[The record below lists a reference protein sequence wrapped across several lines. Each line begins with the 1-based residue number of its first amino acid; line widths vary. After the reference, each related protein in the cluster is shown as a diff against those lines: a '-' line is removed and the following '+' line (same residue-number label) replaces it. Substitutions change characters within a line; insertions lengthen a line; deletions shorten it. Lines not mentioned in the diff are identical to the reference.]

1 MSIVSSGS
9 HALPPESG
17 TDAGTHR
24 QNGRHDD
31 VPSSRWAHVPLAEL
45 FATYGN
51 TLTDKGATVRTG
63 HAPAC
68 GSGSGMRVVIW
79 PEQGRFHC
87 GMCRVSGDALTFVKD
102 AEGLDDTRA
111 RAWLI
116 ERYGPPPRELPE
128 IVAKG
133 RQLRDVTR
141 DALAALGAANDPP
154 RIFVH
159 ERTLVRLAPSAE
171 PADPLGIEP
180 LAEPQVR
187 NELTG
192 AADFVVSRP
201 DRRTGEEVR
210 TAVPPPRE
218 AVEDVLAQ
226 ARWDFPVLRGVV
238 DRPILRR
245 DGSILRTPGY
255 DPVSGLYLD
264 PAPGLRVPPITDRPT
279 ARDVTEAVALL
290 EQPLADFAFVSPAD
304 KATALALGL
313 LPFVRELI
321 PGPTPLHMIEAPTPG
336 TGKGLLADVQLYP
349 ASGKQRGLLS
359 QAGAD
364 DEWRKRLL
372 SELRQGRAVVQLDN
386 LNRTLDS
393 GALCTVLTAYPSWD
407 ERLLGVNTMV
417 RVPVRCTW
425 LATANNPTLSME
437 MARRTV
443 RCRLDP
449 QVERPWEREDF
460 GIPRLLEWVAA
471 RRGELIR
478 AYLTL
483 ARGWICAGRPPW
495 RGRALG
501 SFEHWSDVVGGILQH
516 AGVGGFLDNL
526 GELYET
532 ADVETSVWRSFVLS
546 WWEAHQDREVGTAE
560 LFPLA
565 LATEGLD
572 LGNGQER
579 AQKTRFG
586 MQLSKQRDRIIADY
600 RVALVAERHRLTRW
614 RLLPTD
620 GFPTRRPTTTTGNLG
635 EPFAAAPTTAGDA
648 ATAQNRCTS
657 TYLGV
662 PFDTASARAGAGARG
677 RTPEDDAKRYTQ
689 VHRGTPAAAAE
700 DDVGTYTHLR
710 PHTPAEA
717 TVAYTFVDDEAGL
730 SGALLA
736 LLAAT
741 EVGLDCETAVADG
754 ARFDARKRT
763 RTTNTALDPRRG
775 RLRLVQLAT
784 PDQTYVIDCFKV
796 DPRPL
801 APLLAAPDG
810 PLLVIQNAGFDLQF
824 LAEAGLPIPDGHR
837 IFDTLTAARLLEA
850 TTVTEAHRRPR
861 GHFGLA
867 GLAARYLGEPLD
879 KAEQS
884 SDWSAALTGEQ
895 LAYAALDAAVLLRL
909 RPVLAERLREAG
921 LDRAF
926 ALERRFQRA
935 CLWMERN
942 GAPFDADAWYAM
954 ADEALQRRDAIGLTL
969 AEATG
974 ATDPKTDGPLLVWS
988 VRHQADALEARG
1000 HATYKLDDRGRRQ
1013 TALDSA
1019 VLQQLADG
1027 GEPLAQH
1034 MVAYREWDGRV
1045 TKYGRGYVKTYVNPG
1060 TGRIHPDWKPL
1071 GSEAGRMSCS
1081 EPNLQNV
1088 PHDTAYRACFRPTEG
1103 RLLIRADYAQIEVRI
1118 AAELSGD
1125 ERLLAAFEAG
1135 EDIHT
1140 VTAATVLGKPVSDVT
1155 PADRQA
1161 AKCLNFGLIFGA
1173 GAENLRE
1180 TARRVY
1186 KVELTEARSVELRRA
1201 FLRHY
1206 DGLRAWQARHLGERE
1221 PIDTRT
1227 VAGRRR
1233 LGIAKYTQQLNSP
1246 IQGTA
1251 ADGFKA
1257 AAALLW
1263 ETRERVPSAALILV
1277 VHDEILLEVDRAD
1290 AAAAAAWLAECMERG
1305 MKAFVR
1311 RVPIIVEPTAM
1322 LDWSGTPLDTPEGD
1336 A

>member
-1 MSIVSSGS
+1 M
-9 HALPPESG
+9 AAEPR
-17 TDAGTHR
+17 TDAR
-24 QNGRHDD
+24 RNGEHPDD
-31 VPSSRWAHVPLAEL
+31 VPPSRWAHVPLAEL
-45 FATYGN
+45 FAAYGN

-68 GSGSGMRVVIW
+68 GDGSGTRVVIW
-79 PEQGRFHC
+79 PGQGRFHC
-87 GMCRVSGDALTFVKD
+87 GKCRVSGDALTFVKE

-111 RAWLI
+111 RAWLV
-116 ERYGPPPRELPE
+116 ERYGPPPRALPE

-180 LAEPQVR
+180 LADPQVR

-192 AADFVVSRP
+192 VADFVVSRP
-201 DRRTGEEVR
+201 DRRTGDEVR

-238 DRPILRR
+238 DRPTLRR

-264 PAPGLRVPPITDRPT
+264 AASGLRVPTIADRPT
-279 ARDVTEAVALL
+279 AREVAEAVALL

-336 TGKGLLADVQLYP
+336 SGKGLLADVQLYP
-349 ASGKQRGLLS
+349 ASGKQRGMLS

-372 SELRQGRAVVQLDN
+372 SELRQGRSVVQLDN
-386 LNRTLDS
+386 INRTLDS

-407 ERLLGVNTMV
+407 ERLLGANTMV

-425 LATANNPTLSME
+425 LATANNPALSME

-471 RRGELIR
+471 RRGELIW

-483 ARGWICAGRPPW
+483 ARGWLSHGRPPW

-546 WWEAHQDREVGTAE
+546 WWEAHRDREVGTAE

-565 LATEGLD
+565 LDTEDLD

-586 MQLSKQRDRIIADY
+586 KLLAKQRDRVIADC
-600 RVALVAERHRLTRW
+600 RIAQVGVSHKATRW
-614 RLLPTD
+614 RLLPTS
-620 GFPTRRPTTTTGNLG
+620 GPPKRRS
-635 EPFAAAPTTAGDA
+635 APTDGGD
-648 ATAQNRCTS
+648 RGTS
-657 TYLGV
+657 GNV
-662 PFDTASARAGAGARG
+662 GEHFDTAPARGGGRAGA
-677 RTPEDDAKRYTQ
+677 RTPENDAQTFPYVPLRSPAEASEGLGDMTEDDAERHTQ
-689 VHRGTPAAAAE
+689 AHPG
-700 DDVGTYTHLR
+700 
-710 PHTPAEA
+710 TPAEA
-717 TVAYTFVDDEAGL
+717 PAAYTFVDDEAGL
-730 SGALLA
+730 SGALPV

-784 PDQTYVIDCFKV
+784 AERTYVIDCFKV

-810 PLLVIQNAGFDLQF
+810 PLLVLQNAGFDLQF

-895 LAYAALDAAVLLRL
+895 LAYAALDAAILLRL
-909 RPVLAERLREAG
+909 RPVLAERLREAD
-921 LDRAF
+921 LERVF

-942 GAPFDADAWYAM
+942 GAPFDADAWYAL
-954 ADEALQRRDAIGLTL
+954 ADEAQQRRDAIGRKL
-969 AEATG
+969 AEETG

-988 VRHQADALEARG
+988 VRHQADALEAGG

-1013 TALDSA
+1013 TALDGA
-1019 VLQQLADG
+1019 VLQQIADG
-1027 GEPLAQH
+1027 GEPLAGL
-1034 MVAYREWDGRV
+1034 MVEYREWDGRV

-1088 PHDTAYRACFRPTEG
+1088 PQDAAYRACFRPTEG
-1103 RLLIRADYAQIEVRI
+1103 RVLIRADYAQIEVRVT
-1118 AAELSGD
+1118 AELSGD

-1140 VTAATVLGKPVSDVT
+1140 VTAATILGKPAGDVT
-1155 PADRQA
+1155 PEDRQA

-1180 TARRVY
+1180 SARRVY

-1201 FLRHY
+1201 FFRHY
-1206 DGLRAWQARHLGERE
+1206 AGLRAWQARHRGERE

-1233 LGIAKYTQQLNSP
+1233 LGIATYTQQLNSP

-1263 ETRERVPSAALILV
+1263 ETRARVPSASLILV

-1290 AAAAAAWLAECMERG
+1290 AAAASSWLAECMERG

-1311 RVPIIVEPTAM
+1311 RVPIIVEPEAM
-1322 LDWSGTPLDTPEGD
+1322 LDWSGTSLDTPEGG